1 MKKLWFLPLLGALA
15 SCGGG
20 GLGEIAGAGGSV
32 SGFYSL
38 TVSLNQRDITS
49 PSISGTPPNI
59 TVPTD
64 TISGSVSLAY
74 SGNSPNP
81 LKGVIQKAQLC
92 LDGLSC
98 YLLPISGVLTANA
111 TPLSFNLSL
120 NAYKFNLPWIA
131 INPYE
136 DKVLSTSWQTVPLTF
151 SGISRTQTDNYF
163 NAVKTVSL
171 LYVPVAA
178 NSLTL
183 SGVGDY
189 IKQTTYSGYTSALG
203 TVNVVLPKG
212 VNAANQIKPNSVRL
226 TAGTLKCRDD
236 GVGNIVDDTGT
247 PPGTCSGNITYTTG
261 ALSFQINGVGSATN
275 VQIDYVVSGSQQC
288 LDDGSGNL
296 VGECT
301 GSVNYTTGQVS
312 YKFNDNFVITPAT
325 VNINWTQASASG
337 NTITYAL
344 PLPSIVAP
352 YIYQVPGR
360 VVEVYQGTTL
370 LCNNQG
376 TSGACN
382 VSVSGNVVSI
392 NFPGGVLPGV
402 SLRYSQ
408 DTKVDINPGI
418 DATVYGG
425 QYGGSSTPTVN
436 GYIEVQ
442 IRLESGE
449 SMSAR
454 ANITFRAVPQ

>member
-1 MKKLWFLPLLGALA
+1 MKKLCFLPLLGALFA
-15 SCGGG
+15 CGGG
-20 GLGEIAGAGGSV
+20 GTSNTGGSV

-38 TVSLNQRDITS
+38 SVSLDQRDITS
-49 PSISGTPPNI
+49 PSVSGTPPDI

-64 TISGSVSLAY
+64 NISGSVSLTY

-81 LKGVIQKAQLC
+81 LRGVIQRAQLC

-98 YLLPISGVLTANA
+98 YLLPVGGVLTANA
-111 TPLSFNLSL
+111 NPLSFSLSL
-120 NAYKFNLPWIA
+120 NAYKFGLPWIA

-136 DKVLSTSWQTVPLTF
+136 DRVLSTSWQTASLTS
-151 SGISRTQTDNYF
+151 SGTARTQTDNYF
-163 NAVKTVSL
+163 NAVRTVSL
-171 LYVPVAA
+171 LYVPVAR

-183 SGVGDY
+183 SGAGDFT
-189 IKQTTYSGYTSALG
+189 KQTAYSGYTSAMG
-203 TVNVVLPKG
+203 TVNVSLPKG
-212 VNAANQIKPNSVRL
+212 VAAGNQIKRNSVRL
-226 TAGTLKCRDD
+226 TAGALRCRDD
-236 GVGNIVDDTGT
+236 GAGGITEDTGT
-247 PPGTCSGNITYTTG
+247 PPATCSGSINYTTG
-261 ALSFQINGVGSATN
+261 ALSFQIAGVGSATD

-288 LDDGSGNL
+288 LDDGAGNL
-296 VGECT
+296 AGECT

-312 YKFNDNFVITPAT
+312 YRFNDNFVSTPTT
-325 VNINWTQASASG
+325 VNISWTQASASG
-337 NTITYAL
+337 NTISYAL
-344 PLPSIVAP
+344 PPPSATGTYV
-352 YIYQVPGR
+352 YQVSGR

-376 TSGACN
+376 TSGACS
-382 VSVSGNVVSI
+382 VSVSGNTVSI
-392 NFPGGVLPGV
+392 NFPGGVLPNL

-408 DTKVDINPGI
+408 DTKIDINPGV
-418 DATVYGG
+418 DASVYGG
-425 QYGGSSTPTVN
+425 QYGGSSTPTVG

>member
-1 MKKLWFLPLLGALA
+1 MRKVWVLPFLGALFA
-15 SCGGG
+15 CGGG
-20 GLGEIAGAGGSV
+20 GLGETSGTGGSV

-38 TVSLNQRDITS
+38 SVSLNQRDITS
-49 PSISGTPPNI
+49 PSVSGTPPNI

-64 TISGSVSLAY
+64 TISGSVSLTY

-98 YLLPISGVLTANA
+98 YSLPASGVLTANA

-136 DKVLSTSWQTVPLTF
+136 DKVLSTNWQTVPLTS
-151 SGISRTQTDNYF
+151 SGTARTQTDNYF

-171 LYVPVAA
+171 LYVPVAK

-183 SGVGDY
+183 SGVGDFT
-189 IKQTTYSGYTSALG
+189 KQTTYSGYTSALG

-212 VNAANQIKPNSVRL
+212 VDAANQIKTNSVRL

-236 GVGNIVDDTGT
+236 GAGNITNDAGT
-247 PPGTCSGNITYTTG
+247 PPATCSGSINYTTG
-261 ALSFQINGVGSATN
+261 ALSFQINGVASATN

-288 LDDGSGNL
+288 LDDGAGNL

-312 YKFNDNFVITPAT
+312 YKFNDNFVSIPAT

-344 PLPSIVAP
+344 PPPSAVGA
-352 YIYQVPGR
+352 YIYQVSGR

-376 TSGACN
+376 ISGACS
-382 VSVSGNVVSI
+382 VSVSSNVVSI
-392 NFPGGVLPGV
+392 NFPGGVLPGL

-425 QYGGSSTPTVN
+425 QYGGSSTPTVS
-436 GYIEVQ
+436 GYVEVEVK
-442 IRLESGE
+442 LESGE
-449 SMSAR
+449 TMKAR

>member
-1 MKKLWFLPLLGALA
+1 MRKVWVLPLLGALFA
-15 SCGGG
+15 CGGG
-20 GLGEIAGAGGSV
+20 GLGGTSGTGGSV

-38 TVSLNQRDITS
+38 SLRLNQMDITS
-49 PSISGTPPNI
+49 PSVSGTPPNI
-59 TVPTD
+59 TVPED
-64 TISGSVSLAY
+64 TISGNVSLTY

-81 LKGVIQKAQLC
+81 LRGVIQRAQLC

-98 YLLPISGVLTANA
+98 YSLPASGVLTANA
-111 TPLSFNLSL
+111 APLSFSLSL
-120 NAYKFNLPWIA
+120 NAYKFGLPWIA

-136 DKVLSTSWQTVPLTF
+136 DKVLSTTFQVVPLTS
-151 SGISRTQTDNYF
+151 SGIARVQADNYF

-183 SGVGDY
+183 SGVGDF
-189 IKQTTYSGYTSALG
+189 IKQSAYRGYTSAMG
-203 TVNVVLPKG
+203 TVNVILPKG
-212 VNAANQIKPNSVRL
+212 AAAANQIRPNSVRL
-226 TAGTLKCRDD
+226 TAGALRCRDD
-236 GVGNIVDDTGT
+236 GAGNIVEDAGT
-247 PPGTCSGNITYTTG
+247 PPATCSGNINYTTG
-261 ALSFQINGVGSATN
+261 ALSFQINGVASDTD

-288 LDDGSGNL
+288 LDDGAGNL
-296 VGECT
+296 AGECT

-312 YKFNDNFVITPAT
+312 YRFNDNFVSTPAA

-344 PLPSIVAP
+344 PPPSAVDA
-352 YIYQVPGR
+352 YVYQVSGR

-376 TSGACN
+376 TSGACS

-392 NFPGGVLPGV
+392 NFPGGVLPNL

-418 DATVYGG
+418 DASVYGG
-425 QYGGSSTPTVN
+425 QYGGSSTPTVR
-436 GYIEVQ
+436 GYVEVEV
-442 IRLESGE
+442 RLESGE
-449 SMSAR
+449 TLRAR
-454 ANITFRAVPQ
+454 ADITFRVVPQ

>member
-1 MKKLWFLPLLGALA
+1 MKRVWVLPLLVALA

-20 GLGEIAGAGGSV
+20 GGGVGGSGGSV

-38 TVSLNQRDITS
+38 SVSLNQTDITS
-49 PSISGTPPNI
+49 PSVSGTPPTI

-64 TISGSVSLAY
+64 TISGRVSLTY
-74 SGNSPNP
+74 SGVSPNP
-81 LKGVIQKAQLC
+81 LRGVIQKAQLC

-98 YLLPISGVLTANA
+98 YLLPVSGVLTANA
-111 TPLSFNLSL
+111 TPLNFSLSL

-136 DKVLSTSWQTVPLTF
+136 DKVLSTNWQTVPLTF
-151 SGISRTQTDNYF
+151 AGTARTQTDNYF
-163 NAVKTVSL
+163 NVVKVVSL
-171 LYVPVAA
+171 LYVPIAA

-183 SGVGDY
+183 IGVGDFT
-189 IKQTTYSGYTSALG
+189 KQTTYSGYTSALG

-212 VNAANQIKPNSVRL
+212 VAAGNQIKPSSVKL
-226 TAGTLKCRDD
+226 TAGTLKCKDD
-236 GVGNIVDDTGT
+236 GAGNIVDDTGT
-247 PPGTCSGNITYTTG
+247 PPGTCSGNINYTTG
-261 ALSFQINGVGSATN
+261 ALSFQINGVASATN
-275 VQIDYVVSGSQQC
+275 VQIDYVVSGSQRC
-288 LDDGSGNL
+288 LDDGAGNL
-296 VGECT
+296 AGECT

-312 YKFNDNFVITPAT
+312 YKFNDNFVSTPAT
-325 VNINWTQASASG
+325 VNISWTQTSASG

-344 PLPSIVAP
+344 PLPSIVGP
-352 YIYQVPGR
+352 YVYQVPGR

-376 TSGACN
+376 VSGACS
-382 VSVSGNVVSI
+382 VSVSNNVVSI
-392 NFPGGVLPGV
+392 NFPGGVLPGL

-418 DATVYGG
+418 DASVYGG
-425 QYGGSSTPTVN
+425 QYGGSSTPTVS

-442 IRLESGE
+442 IKLESGE